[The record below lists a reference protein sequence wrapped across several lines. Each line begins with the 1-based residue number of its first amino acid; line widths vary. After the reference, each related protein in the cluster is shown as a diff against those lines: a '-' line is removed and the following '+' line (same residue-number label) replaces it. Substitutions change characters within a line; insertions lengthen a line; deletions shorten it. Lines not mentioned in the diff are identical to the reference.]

1 MEEENMETERNRT
14 IPAFL
19 IQNMNTTSTT
29 IAATT
34 TQKSLHVFRRSG
46 RRCRDGGSKE
56 MMLIKEDAEEKE
68 EDEENEEG
76 GDDDREEIERKIH
89 ALQKI
94 VPNGESFG
102 VDKLFDETA
111 GYIIALQY
119 QVKALKA
126 LTGFFEKLEKDK
138 TKLGG

>member
-1 MEEENMETERNRT
+1 MEEGDMETEGNIT

-19 IQNMNTTSTT
+19 TQKMNTTSTT
-29 IAATT
+29 TT
-34 TQKSLHVFRRSG
+34 EKSLHVFKRIR
-46 RRCRDGGSKE
+46 RRCRDNDSKE
-56 MMLIKEDAEEKE
+56 MMLIKEDAKEKE
-68 EDEENEEG
+68 EDEEG

-89 ALQKI
+89 ALQRI